1 MENTVHYSK
10 QKRKQ
15 KFKISGTALGIII
28 ISLIGGVLN
37 GLIGAGGG
45 IVLSLGF
52 SALIGSFM
60 KEKKDVYFNS
70 QAAMIP
76 VSVVSYFLYAASGE
90 TTSIPL
96 WYMILPA
103 VAGGV
108 IGGIASSRINSKYIK
123 LIFAAI
129 VLFSGARM
137 IFSALG

>member
-1 MENTVHYSK
+1 MEKTW
-10 QKRKQ
+10 RKI
-15 KFKISGTALGIII
+15 KISGASLGIVI
-28 ISLIGGVLN
+28 ISLIGGILN

-52 SALIGSFM
+52 SALIGGLM

-96 WYMILPA
+96 PYMILPA
-103 VAGGV
+103 ILGGV
-108 IGGIASSRINSKYIK
+108 IGGILSSHIDSKYIR

-129 VLFSGARM
+129 ILFSGARM
-137 IFSALG
+137 ILSALG